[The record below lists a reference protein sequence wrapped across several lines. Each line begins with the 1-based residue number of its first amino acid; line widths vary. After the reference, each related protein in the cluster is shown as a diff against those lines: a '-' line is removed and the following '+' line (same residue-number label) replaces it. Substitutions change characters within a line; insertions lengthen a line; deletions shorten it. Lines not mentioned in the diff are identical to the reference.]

1 MLIQLLC
8 KQSLLPILLPG
19 LSNLDN
25 LSKILKNTA
34 LLSILHC
41 TFQCQRKTK
50 PVSYTHL
57 DVYKRQ
63 TRGGDQMELSFLY
76 SLQALHNPALDKV
89 MIFFTNLGEY
99 GAVWILTA
107 ILLLC
112 FQKYRRYGALMLVSL
127 LVTFLIGEIGLKN
140 LIMRERPLVADP
152 TVQQLIPLPSGS
164 SFPSGHTASSFTA
177 AWILWKA
184 DRKFGAAGLAMAV
197 CCLLYTSRCV

>member
-1 MLIQLLC
+1 
-8 KQSLLPILLPG
+8 
-19 LSNLDN
+19 
-25 LSKILKNTA
+25 
-34 LLSILHC
+34 
-41 TFQCQRKTK
+41 
-50 PVSYTHL
+50 
-57 DVYKRQ
+57 
-63 TRGGDQMELSFLY
+63 MELSFLY

-152 TVQQLIPLPSGS
+152 TVQQLIPLPLRFFL
-164 SFPSGHTASSFTA
+164 SFRPYSLFLYRCVDS
-177 AWILWKA
+177 LEA
-184 DRKFGAAGLAMAV
+184 DRKFGAAGLALAV
-197 CCLLYTSRCV
+197 CIGFSRLYLFVHYPTDVLGGAVLGIACAQGIYLLAKRYMRKKACQ

>member
-1 MLIQLLC
+1 
-8 KQSLLPILLPG
+8 
-19 LSNLDN
+19 
-25 LSKILKNTA
+25 
-34 LLSILHC
+34 
-41 TFQCQRKTK
+41 
-50 PVSYTHL
+50 
-57 DVYKRQ
+57 
-63 TRGGDQMELSFLY
+63 MELSFLY

-164 SFPSGHTASSFTA
+164 SFPSAIQPLPLPLRGFSGKPTGNLAPPDWRWRYALGFPDFT
-177 AWILWKA
+177 
-184 DRKFGAAGLAMAV
+184 
-197 CCLLYTSRCV
+197 CLSTIQPTCWAEQCWELPAPRVSIS

>member
-1 MLIQLLC
+1 
-8 KQSLLPILLPG
+8 
-19 LSNLDN
+19 
-25 LSKILKNTA
+25 
-34 LLSILHC
+34 
-41 TFQCQRKTK
+41 
-50 PVSYTHL
+50 
-57 DVYKRQ
+57 
-63 TRGGDQMELSFLY
+63 MELSFLY

-164 SFPSGHTASSFTA
+164 SFPSGHTVSSFTA

-184 DRKFGAAGLAMAV
+184 DRKFGAAGLALAV
-197 CCLLYTSRCV
+197 CIGFSRLYLFVHYPTDVLGGAVLGIACAQGIYLLAKRYMRKKACQ

>member
-1 MLIQLLC
+1 
-8 KQSLLPILLPG
+8 
-19 LSNLDN
+19 
-25 LSKILKNTA
+25 
-34 LLSILHC
+34 
-41 TFQCQRKTK
+41 
-50 PVSYTHL
+50 
-57 DVYKRQ
+57 
-63 TRGGDQMELSFLY
+63 MELSFLY

-184 DRKFGAAGLAMAV
+184 DRKFGAAGLALAV
-197 CCLLYTSRCV
+197 CIGFSRLYLFVHYPTDVLGGAVLGIACAQGIYLLAKRYMRKSKILPMIFHKRCLTFDIIISGTLRWNVM